1 MKQSVKKGKVKSK
14 TSSNKVK
21 KVDEPKIRVN
31 KNISKQKKSH
41 PKFGTSKLE
50 RDFAKNFLAK
60 LGVRYVYQFEAKDI
74 GRFYDFYLPNSNL
87 LIEIDGSYHH
97 SDPRVVKE
105 SEMNP
110 MQKHNKRVDELKDKW
125 ALLHSIPLMRIW
137 EYDIRNN
144 PEEVMKQLKER
155 LYIEDKKVELKQS
168 KKKRGRKKKLNS
180 SNNSNKDN
188 KDNGKKGKQ

>member
-1 MKQSVKKGKVKSK
+1 MNILKQSVKKGKSKS
-14 TSSNKVK
+14 SSNKTK
-21 KVDEPKIRVN
+21 KVDESKVRVK
-31 KNISKQKKSH
+31 KNTFKQKKSH

-50 RDFAKNFLAK
+50 RDFSKNFLDK
-60 LGVRYVYQFEAKDI
+60 LGVRYIYQFEAKDI
-74 GRFYDFYLPNSNL
+74 GRFYDFYLPDSNL
-87 LIEIDGSYHH
+87 LLEVDGSYHH

-168 KKKRGRKKKLNS
+168 KKKRGRKKKLN
-180 SNNSNKDN
+180 NLNKDN
-188 KDNGKKGKQ
+188 KDNGKEGKQ